1 MLDEEY
7 EDITYFNENGFFEK
21 NCGKCGKTYWTRD
34 AERETCGDSPCDH
47 YSFIGKPIFS
57 KPMTLAEMREYFLRF
72 FEERGHTRVEH
83 YPVVAR
89 WRDDIYLTIASIAN
103 FQPFVTSGQSLPP
116 ANPLTISQPCI
127 RLNDLDSVGRTGRH
141 LTTFEMMAHHVFNKK
156 DKEIYWK
163 DKTIALCDE
172 LLTSLGADSK
182 HVTYIKSPWAGGGN
196 AGASVEVMVGGL
208 ELATLVFMNLKESKN
223 GTIDVK
229 GKMYEKMDNYIVD
242 TGYGLERF
250 VWASQ
255 GTPTIYDCVFPS
267 IVKDLTSLAGIDHK
281 LNDPKY
287 AEIFANN
294 ARFAG
299 IMDVSGNSNLAELR
313 LTVAKSI
320 GMDVREL
327 SSIMDPME
335 KIFAIADHTRC
346 LTFMLGDG
354 IIPSNVKAGYL
365 ARLVIRRTIR
375 MLADLGMSD
384 VSLSKIVELH
394 IANMPEYPE
403 YEESFKVTK
412 EILEQEEEKYR
423 QTIKR
428 GRKIIQKA
436 AVRYQ
441 EKGEKLPL
449 EELMEIYDSHGIP
462 PEISKE
468 AAKEVGVEVE
478 FPDNF
483 YSLVADMH
491 SEADEKEE
499 SASEFKYIEKLG
511 RLPPTKRFYY
521 DEPERMEFEAVVLD
535 AFDEYVVLDNTY
547 FYPEGG
553 GQEADH
559 GMLMAG
565 TFVYDVIDVQMYNGV
580 VVHKLDLTEK
590 DLLINRGD
598 MVVGQV
604 DKKRRMAHSR
614 HHTATHIVNDAARK
628 VLGNHI
634 WQAGAQKT
642 ENRAR
647 LDISH
652 YKHITQEELNE
663 IERIAN
669 KMVMENKKV
678 HFESLERTDAE
689 QKYGFGLYQGGVP
702 PGKTLRIVKVGS
714 DIEACGGTH
723 CLSTGVIGPIKI
735 LKTERIQDG
744 VERLEYAVGE
754 AAVNAIQEME
764 KLLRAS
770 SEVLSIQPEIL
781 PSTVERFFEEWK
793 ELQKENEKLKEE
805 LAGARTIKMMQD
817 AEKIGDFSVVVSVTK
832 GDGIDSLRM
841 AAVEILKND
850 NAVAILL
857 SEFDGVKAVAAAGK
871 NAVSKGVKAGDL
883 VRLMSQAV
891 GGGGGGRPDL
901 AMGGGPDSKKIE
913 KAKTEAFEKVK
924 EILSS

>member
-7 EDITYFNENGFFEK
+7 TDIKYFDENGFIQKE
-21 NCGKCGKTYWTRD
+21 CSKCGNIYWTRD
-34 AERETCGDSPCDH
+34 PERITCGDAPCDH
-47 YSFIGKPIFS
+47 YKFIGKPIF
-57 KPMTLAEMREYFLRF
+57 KNPMTLAKMREHYLNF
-72 FEERGHTRVEH
+72 FEECGHTRIRR

-89 WRDDIYLTIASIAN
+89 WRDDIYLTIASIAD
-103 FQPFVTSGQSLPP
+103 FQPYVTSGLVPPP

-141 LTTFEMMAHHVFNKK
+141 LTTFEMMAHHVFNGK
-156 DKEIYWK
+156 DKLIYWK
-163 DKTIALCDE
+163 DKTIELCDR
-172 LLTSLGADSK
+172 LLSELGADTK
-182 HVTYIKSPWAGGGN
+182 DVTYIKNPWAGGGN

-223 GTIDVK
+223 GSIEVK

-250 VWASQ
+250 AWASQ
-255 GTPTIYDCVFPS
+255 GTPTIYDAVFPNV
-267 IVKDLTSLAGIDHK
+267 VKELTNLAGIDHE

-287 AEIFANN
+287 AQILSNN
-294 ARFAG
+294 AMFAG
-299 IMDVSGNSNLAELR
+299 LMDVSGSANLMELR
-313 LTVAKSI
+313 RQVADSI
-320 GMDVREL
+320 GMDVEEL
-327 SSIMDPME
+327 SRIMDPIE
-335 KIFAIADHTRC
+335 KIYAIADHTRC

-375 MLADLGMSD
+375 MLSDLGIS
-384 VSLSKIVELH
+384 VPLSEIVALH
-394 IANMPEYPE
+394 IENMPEYPE
-403 YEESFKVTK
+403 FEENFKVTE
-412 EILEQEEEKYR
+412 EILELEEEKYR
-423 QTIKR
+423 QTIER
-428 GRKIIQKA
+428 GRKIIQKS
-436 AVRYQ
+436 AVRYK

-449 EELMEIYDSHGIP
+449 AELMEIYDSHGIP
-462 PEISKE
+462 PEIAKE
-468 AAKEVGVEVE
+468 AAKEVGVEVD

-491 SEADEKEE
+491 SEAGEKEP
-499 SASEFKYIEKLG
+499 AAGFKYLEKIE
-511 RLPPTKRFYY
+511 RLPQTKRFYY

-535 AFDEYVVLDNTY
+535 AFDDYVVLDNTY

-559 GMLMAG
+559 GMVMAG
-565 TFVYDVIDVQMYNGV
+565 TFVYDVIDVQMYNNV
-580 VVHKLDLTEK
+580 VVHKLDVSEK
-590 DLLINRGD
+590 ELLINRGG
-598 MVVGQV
+598 MVICQV

-614 HHTATHIVNDAARK
+614 HHTATHIINDVARK

-642 ENRAR
+642 ETRAR

-663 IERIAN
+663 IEMLAN
-669 KMVMENKKV
+669 KKVMENKKV
-678 HFESLERTDAE
+678 NFETLERTDAE
-689 QKYGFGLYQGGVP
+689 QKYGFCLYQGGIP

-723 CLSTGVIGPIKI
+723 CPSTGVIGPIKI

-754 AAVNAIQEME
+754 AAVAAIQEME
-764 KLLRAS
+764 SLLRDSAGT
-770 SEVLSIQPEIL
+770 LSIQPDIL
-781 PSTVERFFEEWK
+781 PQTVGRFFEEWK
-793 ELQKENEKLKEE
+793 ELQKENDKLKEE
-805 LAGARTIKMMQD
+805 VAGARMVRMLRE
-817 AEKIGDFSVVVSVTK
+817 AENVNGFSVVVSITK
-832 GDGIDSLRM
+832 GENIDTMRM
-841 AAVEILKND
+841 AAVEILKTD

-857 SEFDGVKAVAAAGK
+857 SENDGVKAVAACGK
-871 NAVSKGVKAGDL
+871 AAVATGLKAGDL
-883 VRLMSQAV
+883 VKLMSQAV

-901 AMGGGPDSKKIE
+901 AMGGGPNAGGIRQAKEEALAKI
-913 KAKTEAFEKVK
+913 KQ
-924 EILSS
+924 ILNA

>member
-7 EDITYFNENGFFEK
+7 EDITYFKENGFYEK
-21 NCGKCGKTYWTRD
+21 ECSKCGKTYWTRD
-34 AERETCGDSPCDH
+34 SERETCGDPPCDH
-47 YSFIGKPIFS
+47 YTFIGKPIFT
-57 KPMTLAEMREYFLRF
+57 KPMDLAEMREYFLNF
-72 FEERGHTRVEH
+72 FEQRGHTRIDR

-89 WRDDIYLTIASIAN
+89 WRDDIYLTIASIAD
-103 FQPFVTSGQSLPP
+103 FQPNVTSGLVPPP

-141 LTTFEMMAHHVFNKK
+141 LTTFEMMAHHVFNSKG
-156 DKEIYWK
+156 KEIYWK
-163 DKTIALCDE
+163 DKTIELCDE
-172 LLTSLGADSK
+172 LLTELGADAAE
-182 HVTYIKSPWAGGGN
+182 VTYIKSPWAGGGN

-255 GTPTIYDCVFPS
+255 GTPTIYDAVFPT
-267 IVKDLTSLAGIDHK
+267 IVQQLTNLAGIDHE

-287 AEIFANN
+287 AQIFANN
-294 ARFAG
+294 AQFAG
-299 IMDVSGNSNLAELR
+299 IMDVSGSANLAELR
-313 LTVAKSI
+313 KQVADSI
-320 GMDVREL
+320 GMDVDEL
-327 SSIMDPME
+327 SRIMDPME

-354 IIPSNVKAGYL
+354 IIPSNVKSGYL

-375 MLADLGMSD
+375 MLTDLGVD
-384 VSLSKIVELH
+384 VPLSEIVALH
-394 IANMPEYPE
+394 IDNMPEYPE
-403 YEESFKVTK
+403 FEDNFKVTE
-412 EILEQEEEKYR
+412 EILALEEEKYR
-423 QTIKR
+423 QTIER
-428 GRKIIQKA
+428 GRKIIQKE

-449 EELMEIYDSHGIP
+449 EKLMEIYDSHGIP

-468 AAKEVGVEVE
+468 AAKEVGVDVE

-491 SEADEKEE
+491 SESGDKDEA
-499 SASEFKYIEKLG
+499 ASGFKYTEKLE
-511 RLPPTKRFYY
+511 RLPLTKRFYY

-535 AFDEYVVLDNTY
+535 AFDDYVVLDNTY

-553 GQEADH
+553 GQEADR

-565 TFVYDVIDVQMYNGV
+565 TFVYDVIDVQMYNGI
-580 VVHKLDLTEK
+580 VVHKLNMVDKE
-590 DLLINRGD
+590 LLINRGD
-598 MVVGQV
+598 MVIGQV

-614 HHTATHIVNDAARK
+614 HHTATHIINDAARK

-642 ENRAR
+642 ESRAR

-663 IERIAN
+663 IEMIAN
-669 KMVMENKKV
+669 KTVMENKKV
-678 HFESLERTDAE
+678 QFENMDRTEAE
-689 QKYGFGLYQGGVP
+689 QKYGFGLYQGGIP
-702 PGKTLRIVKVGS
+702 PGKVLRIVKVGS

-723 CLSTGVIGPIKI
+723 CLSTGVVGPIKI

-744 VERLEYAVGE
+744 VERLEYAAGE
-754 AAVNAIQEME
+754 AAVAAMQETE
-764 KLLRAS
+764 SLLRDS
-770 SEVLSIQPEIL
+770 SEILSIQPEIL
-781 PSTVERFFEEWK
+781 PVTVERFFEEWK

-817 AEKIGDFSVVVSVTK
+817 AEKIDDFSIVVSVTK

-841 AAVEILKND
+841 AAVEILKNE

-857 SEFDGVKAVAAAGK
+857 SESDGVKAVAAAGK
-871 NAVSKGVKAGDL
+871 NAIAKGIKAGDL
-883 VRLMSQAV
+883 VKIMSQAV
-891 GGGGGGRPDL
+891 GGGGGGKPDL
-901 AMGGGPDSKKIE
+901 AMGGGPDASGIE
-913 KAKTEAFEKVK
+913 KAKTEALSKIK
-924 EILSS
+924 ETLSS

>member
-7 EDITYFNENGFFEK
+7 EDITYFKENGFFEK
-21 NCGKCGKTYWTRD
+21 ECTKCGNIFWTRD
-34 AERETCGDSPCDH
+34 EKRETCGDAPCDI
-47 YSFIGKPIFS
+47 YTFIGKPIFS
-57 KPMTLAEMREYFLRF
+57 KPMNLAEMREYFLNF
-72 FEERGHTRVEH
+72 FEERGHTRIDR

-89 WRDDIYLTIASIAN
+89 WRDDIYLTIASIAD
-103 FQPFVTSGQSLPP
+103 FQPFVTSGLVPPP

-141 LTTFEMMAHHVFNKK
+141 LTTFEMMAHHVFNSK

-172 LLTSLGADSK
+172 LLTSLGADITE
-182 HVTYIKSPWAGGGN
+182 VTYIKSPWAGGGN

-208 ELATLVFMNLKESKN
+208 ELATLVFMNLKESKT

-229 GKMYEKMDNYIVD
+229 GKMYERMDSYIVD

-255 GTPTIYDCVFPS
+255 GTPTIYDAVFPT
-267 IVKDLTSLAGIDHK
+267 IVQELTNLAGIDHE
-281 LNDPKY
+281 LNNPEY
-287 AEIFANN
+287 AKIFASN
-294 ARFAG
+294 AQFAG
-299 IMDVSGNSNLAELR
+299 VMDVSGNANLLELR
-313 LTVAKSI
+313 RQVADSI
-320 GMDVREL
+320 GMDVDEL
-327 SSIMDPME
+327 NRIMDPME

-354 IIPSNVKAGYL
+354 IIPSNVKSGYL
-365 ARLVIRRTIR
+365 ARLVLRRTIR
-375 MLADLGMSD
+375 MLADLG
-384 VSLSKIVELH
+384 VNVPLSEIVALH
-394 IANMPEYPE
+394 IDNMPEYPE
-403 YEESFKVTK
+403 FEDTFKVTE
-412 EILEQEEEKYR
+412 EILALEEEKYR
-423 QTIKR
+423 QTIER

-441 EKGEKLPL
+441 EKGESLPL

-462 PEISKE
+462 PEVSKE
-468 AAKEVGVEVE
+468 AAKEVGVTVE

-491 SEADEKEE
+491 SEAGDKDE
-499 SASEFKYIEKLG
+499 SITGFKYMDKIE
-511 RLPPTKRFYY
+511 RLPLTKRFYY

-535 AFDEYVVLDNTY
+535 TFEDFVVLDNTY

-553 GQEADH
+553 GQEADN

-580 VVHKLDLTEK
+580 VIHKLNITDKE
-590 DLLINRGD
+590 LLINRGD
-598 MVVGQV
+598 MIIGQV

-652 YKHITQEELNE
+652 YKHITQDEINE
-663 IERIAN
+663 IEMIAN

-678 HFESLERTDAE
+678 HFESLDRTEAE
-689 QKYGFGLYQGGVP
+689 QKYGFGLYQGGIP

-723 CLSTGVIGPIKI
+723 CLSTGVVGPIKI

-744 VERLEYAVGE
+744 VERLEYAAGE
-754 AAVNAIQEME
+754 AAIAAVQEME
-764 KLLRAS
+764 GLLRDS
-770 SEVLSIQPEIL
+770 SEILSIQPEIL
-781 PSTVERFFEEWK
+781 PPTVERFFDEWK

-805 LAGARTIKMMQD
+805 LAGARTIKMLQN
-817 AEKIGDFSVVVSVTK
+817 AEKIGEFSLVVNVTK

-841 AAVEILKND
+841 AAIEILKD
-850 NAVAILL
+850 ENAVAVLL
-857 SEFDGVKAVAAAGK
+857 SETDGVKAVAAVGK
-871 NAVSKGVKAGDL
+871 NAVTKGLKAGDL
-883 VRLMSQAV
+883 VKMMSQAV
-891 GGGGGGRPDL
+891 GGGGGGKPDL
-901 AMGGGPDSKKIE
+901 AMGGGPDASGIE
-913 KAKTEAFEKVK
+913 KAKAEAVAKIK
-924 EILSS
+924 ETLSS